1 MIDVIWIWGA
11 LGLLL
16 LAAEMATG
24 TIYLLWLGISAL
36 CMAVA
41 VWLFPNLSAGM
52 QFMLYAVLAVISL
65 GIWKFHYK
73 KTETDYRIGQSQGEE
88 IGRVGTVIEACS
100 PKQNGRIRFT
110 QGVMGSKEWTAIS
123 DVNIASGQEAK
134 IISVEGNAVRVIPHQ

>member
-1 MIDVIWIWGA
+1 MIDVMWIWGA

-41 VWLFPNLSAGM
+41 VWLFPELNAGM
-52 QFMLYAVLAVISL
+52 QFMLYAFLAVISL

-73 KTETDYRIGQSQGEE
+73 KTETSYRVGQSQGEE
-88 IGRVGTVIEACS
+88 IGRIGTMIEACS
-100 PKQNGRIRFT
+100 PKQNGKIRFT
-110 QGVMGSKEWTAIS
+110 QGVMGSKEWTAMS
-123 DVNIASGQEAK
+123 DSSIEVGQEAK
-134 IISVEGNAVRVIPHQ
+134 IISVEGNAVKVIPH